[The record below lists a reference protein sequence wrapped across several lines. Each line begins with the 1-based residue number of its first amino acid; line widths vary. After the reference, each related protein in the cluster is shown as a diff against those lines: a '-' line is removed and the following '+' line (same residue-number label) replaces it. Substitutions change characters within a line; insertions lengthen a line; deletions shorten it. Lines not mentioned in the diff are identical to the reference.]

1 MSWDYLGLGFMSWDH
16 VIRQCCAGGSSM
28 QVTDIREHFPPAARQ
43 PKRQKKARKA
53 QRQAERSAVPIPHA
67 ITKKQ
72 KRKANKA
79 KSQSEQASQNSSGR
93 GRAVKAGGVSKKKGG
108 KFANKNKK

>member
-1 MSWDYLGLGFMSWDH
+1 VSFRVRVYVLGLFRVRVYVMGSCYQTMLCRWQQH
-16 VIRQCCAGGSSM
+16 AGH
-28 QVTDIREHFPPAARQ
+28 RH
-43 PKRQKKARKA
+43 QKKARKA

-93 GRAVKAGGVSKKKGG
+93 GRAVEAGGVSKKKGG